1 MVTVQMPFNYV
12 PNPVLDRALFN
23 GNVYFGQPNTDPLQ
37 PSNRVQVRVVEQDGS
52 FTNIAQPVQTGG
64 GGVFLFN
71 GAPVQLDIVEIA
83 FSIVI
88 TDNNNV
94 QLYSFPNAG
103 PGGTTGREGLISSGG
118 LPFDDTVTTTGPTF
132 VVTTDNTNALILC
145 DCTSNNI
152 TLNLPS
158 AALTGDKFR
167 FIVKKTDSSAN
178 TVTIDADG
186 SDLIDGAATFV
197 ISTQNEATEFL
208 TDGSAWY
215 GISSFAAGI
224 AAQVATL
231 ITRSL
236 KNERQVRNTRNRITL
251 ITATNAT
258 YNPPRDGRIRRLIAC
273 GPGGNA
279 INRGGGGGGGVA
291 IVQNDDLVT
300 TDTLNITI
308 GAGGSG
314 VATTITGTLASGTIL
329 NLSGGAGGNGTGAS
343 TAGTGGTATGGDL
356 NLTGGN
362 GGTSNGNTGGGGGSI
377 GGFDPNAPTPF
388 ENNGYNGGTG
398 STLLNGGGGGGAGTG
413 GDGGSVGG
421 FSNGGGGGGSAGA
434 AIAQSGG
441 STLAS
446 VYGGPG
452 IDFAFTDEPLAI
464 LTGRGG
470 NGAAVGDSGESGGP
484 GGGGGGG
491 GGTGGNIASGGSGG
505 FGAGGGGGAGAATGL
520 GGPGG
525 LGGGAGGNPG
535 ASINNVFFAQGGGG
549 FVMII
554 WDESE

>member
-145 DCTSNNI
+145 DASTAAI

-186 SDLIDGAATFV
+186 SDLIDGAATLV
-197 ISTQNEATEFL
+197 VSDQYEAVEIST
-208 TDGSAWY
+208 DGAAWY
-215 GISSFAAGI
+215 GIASFAPGI
-224 AAQVATL
+224 AAQISAL
-231 ITRSL
+231 DTRSL
-236 KNERQVRNTRNRITL
+236 KNERQVRNAKPRITL
-251 ITATNAT
+251 TTTTDAT
-258 YNPPRDGRIRRLIAC
+258 YNPPRNGRARRLIAC

-279 INRGGGGGGGVA
+279 TGRNGAGAGGVA
-291 IVQNDDLVT
+291 IAQNVELIT
-300 TDTLNITI
+300 TDEINITI
-308 GAGGSG
+308 EAGGSG
-314 VATTITGTLASGTIL
+314 NATTVTGTLNSGTVL
-329 NLSGGAGGNGTGAS
+329 NLSGGAGGNSSNAAAGA
-343 TAGTGGTATGGDL
+343 GGTATGGDL
-356 NLTGGN
+356 NLTGGT
-362 GGTSNGNTGGGGGSI
+362 GGTVVGTTRAAGGGSI
-377 GGFDPNAPTPF
+377 GGFDPNAATPY
-388 ENNGYNGGTG
+388 ENNGYNGGGATIA
-398 STLLNGGGGGGAGTG
+398 NVGGGGAGTG
-413 GDGGSVGG
+413 GAGGDGTS
-421 FSNGGGGGGSAGA
+421 SAGGGGGGSGGVPPTPT
-434 AIAQSGG
+434 SGT
-441 STLAS
+441 SRI
-446 VYGGPG
+446 YGGPG
-452 IDFAFTDEPLAI
+452 FDLPFIDDPLRI

-470 NGAAVGDSGESGGP
+470 MGGGGSSPGESGGP

-491 GGTGGNIASGGSGG
+491 FNSGGGAGG
-505 FGAGGGGGAGAATGL
+505 FGAGGGGGGAGVTGF

-525 LGGGAGGNPG
+525 LGGGAGGQDSAG
-535 ASINNVFFAQGGGG
+535 TVFFARGGDG